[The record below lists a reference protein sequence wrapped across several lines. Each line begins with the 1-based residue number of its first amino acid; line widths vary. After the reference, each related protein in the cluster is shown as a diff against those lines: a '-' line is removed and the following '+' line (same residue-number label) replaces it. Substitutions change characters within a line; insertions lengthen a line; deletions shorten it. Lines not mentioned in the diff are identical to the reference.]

1 MKDPVDLCLQS
12 FERPAPDDERV
23 CVILKHR
30 APSTTLLGN
39 PMPEGIATGDTLLN
53 ARLIEWL
60 GRQDE
65 RGIQR
70 DYVTF
75 RGAEIVVCTLEDRGR
90 FYRALSTKHWEDA
103 VRNALGIG
111 LEEDFGERLMGVR
124 PACRVSFELTLPQ
137 WLRYRDDVTP

>member
-1 MKDPVDLCLQS
+1 M
-12 FERPAPDDERV
+12 R
-23 CVILKHR
+23 
-30 APSTTLLGN
+30 TLLGN
-39 PMPEGIATGDTLLN
+39 PMPEGIATGDATLD

-60 GRQDE
+60 GRHDV

-75 RGAEIVVCTLEDRGR
+75 RGVEVVVCTLEDRGR

-111 LEEDFGERLMGVR
+111 LEEDFGERRMGVR
-124 PACRVSFELTLPQ
+124 PETRTAFELTLPL
-137 WLRYRDDVTP
+137 WLRYRHDVTP